1 MLRGLIGGATALVL
15 VLGSLQIA
23 RNLFGSSD
31 EAEVST
37 SSVPSLAGATPA
49 PDTPAPA
56 AVDPATSAPSAPVA
70 APAVGRQSALFPAVD
85 GTTIATPALGIVI
98 PAETARL
105 APTERESTG
114 TVSQP
119 AKATG
124 APLPIPLPVP
134 APGLAAAQTPPAPP
148 SSPIT
153 ADKLPVAFST
163 SLRAAAAKGDPA
175 AQYEV
180 ALRYAEGRGVTQ
192 NLTDAAEWF
201 ERAAKQGLVPA
212 QFRLGGFYEKGL
224 GVNKNLETA
233 RRFYVAAGEAGNA
246 KALHNLAVL
255 YAEGIDGKPD
265 YQTAA
270 RWFRKAADYGVADS
284 QYNLAILYTRGIGV
298 EQNLAEAYKWFALAA
313 RDGDAD
319 AAKKR
324 DDIGSRLDQQSLKAA
339 TQAVQGWAPEPQ
351 PDAAVQVKT
360 PAGGWDSA
368 GAAPHR
374 SAPAKRKPSA
384 AGPKLDLS
392 TPRLTQ

>member
-1 MLRGLIGGATALVL
+1 M
-15 VLGSLQIA
+15 
-23 RNLFGSSD
+23 
-31 EAEVST
+31 
-37 SSVPSLAGATPA
+37 PSLAAATPA

-56 AVDPATSAPSAPVA
+56 ADGPATSAPSAPVA
-70 APAVGRQSALFPAVD
+70 TPAVGRQSALFPAVD
-85 GTTIATPALGIVI
+85 GTTIATPALRHRHSGRAAR
-98 PAETARL
+98 PAS
-105 APTERESTG
+105 TERESTG
-114 TVSQP
+114 TLSP
-119 AKATG
+119 AGQGDWRAPSNSASGSGSRPRRRPDPTGTGLLAT
-124 APLPIPLPVP
+124 
-134 APGLAAAQTPPAPP
+134 
-148 SSPIT
+148 T
-153 ADKLPVAFST
+153 ADKLPAAFSS
-163 SLRAAAAKGDPA
+163 SLRTAAAKGDPA

-224 GVNKNLETA
+224 GVEKNLETA

-339 TQAVQGWAPEPQ
+339 TQTAQGWAPEPQ

-368 GAAPHR
+368 GAA
-374 SAPAKRKPSA
+374 APAKRKPSA
-384 AGPKLDLS
+384 AGPKLDLT
-392 TPRLTQ
+392 TPRLLNRRSQQSKSWHN